1 MNINSINVSK
11 NPVSQLFDTDSKV
24 TFVIPKYQREYTWS
38 SAHWET
44 LFDDLM
50 ENESGYFLGSIICIN
65 SSTDSIGSPKFD
77 VIDGQQRLTTI
88 SLLLAAIYSILNT
101 YESSLDKF
109 QQHEIFQIMCK
120 LILKGTKERIRV
132 VPQTQGSNRAD
143 YIALLN
149 EIGIVQQLHP
159 RPKNM
164 GRRRIEKAYKYFI
177 IRINSMLAQKQDEAG
192 KIAEI
197 FSILDKI
204 NSALIVKI
212 EVSNHADAYTLFES
226 LNNRGAPLT
235 AVDLIKN
242 MLLTRLDTGEAH
254 SIDEYF
260 VTWTNILSNLGEEYS
275 DQERFFRQNYNAFKK
290 ELNAPFLKND
300 RQSPLG
306 QIATRSTMLDIYEKI
321 ISNNPGETLEKL
333 SVNSAIYGEI
343 CLNRTEQLNE
353 AQIDSYQDLQRV
365 QGAPSYLLV
374 MYLIKNRDALKI
386 DEQDVNKICGLLVN
400 FFIRRNLTDTP
411 PTRDLTRFFMKFID
425 EIEKNAVQGAEIYSN
440 LHNAIRGISA
450 SDELFREVLE
460 GPVYD
465 DNSGATRFI
474 LCMLAKRGMTRENMQ
489 DLWRKNNNNQYVWSI
504 EHIFPQGE
512 NIPAPWV
519 NMIADGDL
527 EKAREYQSEFVHT
540 LGNLTLTGYNSSLSN
555 KSFEEKKERSDKEG
569 KHIGYNNGFNLND
582 DVYTQDKWTIDVIQ
596 ARTKRMVKEVMEMF
610 KL

>member
-1 MNINSINVSK
+1 
-11 NPVSQLFDTDSKV
+11 
-24 TFVIPKYQREYTWS
+24 
-38 SAHWET
+38 
-44 LFDDLM
+44 
-50 ENESGYFLGSIICIN
+50 
-65 SSTDSIGSPKFD
+65 
-77 VIDGQQRLTTI
+77 
-88 SLLLAAIYSILNT
+88 
-101 YESSLDKF
+101 
-109 QQHEIFQIMCK
+109 
-120 LILKGTKERIRV
+120 
-132 VPQTQGSNRAD
+132 
-143 YIALLN
+143 
-149 EIGIVQQLHP
+149 
-159 RPKNM
+159 
-164 GRRRIEKAYKYFI
+164 
-177 IRINSMLAQKQDEAG
+177 
-192 KIAEI
+192 
-197 FSILDKI
+197 
-204 NSALIVKI
+204 
-212 EVSNHADAYTLFES
+212 
-226 LNNRGAPLT
+226 
-235 AVDLIKN
+235 
-242 MLLTRLDTGEAH
+242 
-254 SIDEYF
+254 
-260 VTWTNILSNLGEEYS
+260 
-275 DQERFFRQNYNAFKK
+275 
-290 ELNAPFLKND
+290 
-300 RQSPLG
+300 
-306 QIATRSTMLDIYEKI
+306 MLDIYEKI

-474 LCMLAKRGMTRENMQ
+474 LCMLAKRGMTRESIQ

-519 NMIADGDL
+519 DMIADGDL

-596 ARTKRMVKEVMEMF
+596 ARTNRMVKEVMEMF